1 MAPRTKKLEPP
12 KRGRDGFYTLSS
24 GEKLLSVTNIIKFG
38 VPLDLT
44 GWTAWE
50 VASLA
55 VESVPRLSQVRGAA
69 ARRDAVNWLKGAA
82 DRKRDTAGDL
92 GTAIHDAI
100 ENHILGQPA
109 PEPTTEQ
116 KPFMDAFSRFLE
128 NERPEFEATEMVLAH
143 PEDGWAGKADVW
155 MTLPNIGPAM
165 VLGDWKSGSGVYSSA
180 ALQLSGYK
188 RAPVGWT
195 QDGTE
200 VVPPKVDDA
209 VVVHIRPQKYPDTGY
224 RIYPMDTSDDVY
236 ECFLSAR
243 KTAVKWMK
251 GLEKTAV
258 GEPYEPIV
266 VAEEVA

>member
-12 KRGRDGFYTLSS
+12 RRGRDGFYTLGS

-55 VESVPRLSQVRGAA
+55 VESVPRLSRVRGAS

-109 PEPTTEQ
+109 PEPTDEQ
-116 KPFMDAFSRFLE
+116 KPFMDAFARFLE

-155 MTLPNIGPAM
+155 MTLPNIGSAM
-165 VLGDWKSGSGVYSSA
+165 LLGDWKSGSGVYSSA
-180 ALQLSGYK
+180 ALQLYGG
-188 RAPVGWT
+188 R
-195 QDGTE
+195 
-200 VVPPKVDDA
+200 
-209 VVVHIRPQKYPDTGY
+209 
-224 RIYPMDTSDDVY
+224 
-236 ECFLSAR
+236 SAE
-243 KTAVKWMK
+243 
-251 GLEKTAV
+251 G
-258 GEPYEPIV
+258 
-266 VAEEVA
+266 